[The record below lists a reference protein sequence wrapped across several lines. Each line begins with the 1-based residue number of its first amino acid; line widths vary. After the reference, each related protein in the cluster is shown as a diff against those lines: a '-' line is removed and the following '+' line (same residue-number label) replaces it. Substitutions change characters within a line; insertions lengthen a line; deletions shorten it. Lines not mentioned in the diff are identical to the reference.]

1 MQQDRLPRLI
11 RSLHGL
17 ASAGAGGVPD
27 AQLLDR
33 FVAGRD
39 EAAFELLLWRHGPM
53 VLGVCRRVLRN
64 TADAEDAFQA
74 SFLVLARKAASIGRR
89 EAVGSWL
96 ARVAYRVALRI
107 RADVAKRAAVELPA
121 LAAPEPRWDDLG
133 EVVDEEIN
141 RLPARMRA
149 AFVLC
154 CLEGKSAEE
163 AARELRCAVGTVS
176 SRLTRARERL
186 RRALTRR
193 GLAPEGERLVVT
205 VPAALAGR
213 TLRGVAGVPRALSAR
228 AVGYAEG
235 VLRAM
240 FLTRLKV
247 AYLFVLLA
255 GALALGGAMAA
266 QALDAPEA
274 PNDEPAQ
281 AKTPAPAAPKNVV
294 KPQAGGLPQRLE
306 NQCTFEA
313 FEQQAVFAP
322 VAGTVKDLSVALG
335 DRVKAGQL
343 LFRIDAPQLTF
354 AVKEAE
360 LALRLAKAEVEEAEG
375 KIRIAE
381 GELKT
386 VLDMVRG
393 TSEPSQL
400 VKLNA
405 EARTKEAD
413 IARSKLALAAAK
425 IKVEAP
431 ALALE
436 KAKHSLS
443 QTEVRAAFD
452 GVVTAL
458 SCRNHQPV
466 SGGQAQGNLLVTI
479 QRIDR
484 VRTKILVPRAWALL
498 IKPGTPVKLAF
509 DPATETNPVAATV
522 TRIGYALRGGRQ
534 EMDVEIDIP
543 NPNEQIRPGM
553 FGLLDINVPGNRGAL
568 RLLRS
573 CVSPH
578 EERGAYNML
587 FGTHYGF
594 VYIVRDG
601 KAYRTKVSIGG
612 YSATEVEILSG
623 LKPTDLVLRD
633 AEKLKSDEVPLPSDD
648 KPEAK

>member
-17 ASAGAGGVPD
+17 AGVPD
-27 AQLLDR
+27 AQLIER
-33 FVAGRD
+33 FVAARD

-64 TADAEDAFQA
+64 EADAEDAFQA
-74 SFLVLARKAASIGRR
+74 TFLVLARKAASIGRR
-89 EAVGSWL
+89 EAVGGWL

-107 RADVAKRAAVELPA
+107 RADVAKRAAGELPA
-121 LAAPEPRWDDLG
+121 LSAPEPAWDDLG
-133 EVVDEEIN
+133 EVVDAEIN

-154 CLEGKSAEE
+154 CLEGRSAEE
-163 AARELRCAVGTVS
+163 AARELGCAVGTVS

-193 GLAPEGERLVVT
+193 GLAPEGEQLVVP
-205 VPAALAGR
+205 VPAALVVRA
-213 TLRGVAGVPRALSAR
+213 LRGVAGVPGALSAR

-247 AYLFVLLA
+247 ACLFVLLA

-274 PNDEPAQ
+274 PKDEPAQ
-281 AKTPAPAAPKNVV
+281 AKAPAAPKNVV
-294 KPQAGGLPQRLE
+294 KPLPGGLPQRFE

-313 FEQQAVFAP
+313 FEQQEVFAP
-322 VAGTVKDLSVALG
+322 AAGTVKDLSVALG
-335 DRVKAGQL
+335 DRVKAGKL

-436 KAKHSLS
+436 KAKYDLS

-466 SGGQAQGNLLVTI
+466 SGGQARGNLLVGI

-484 VRTKILVPRAWALL
+484 VRTKLTVPRAWALR

-522 TRIGYALRGGRQ
+522 SRIGYALRGGRQ

-568 RLLRS
+568 RLLSS

-578 EERGAYNML
+578 EERGAYNVL

-633 AEKLKSDEVPLPSDD
+633 AEKLKSEEVPLPSGD